1 MAALLAWVVVICAAV
16 GLGGAWVQPV
26 QINPLP
32 NAVAQVTIYLW
43 GVCYSLTG
51 IGAGQYEGSGC
62 RRFNFNNID
71 EDIPLASFLAVSR
84 QTFVTI
90 LGLQAASLVLSFI
103 GAIVASVA
111 GCLSQPKGA
120 LVASIVLQVF
130 YFIIAIAAWAYAI
143 SQVHQPDG
151 AGSFP
156 WSFGFALAIVGT
168 FLSLAVI
175 GLSAAG
181 LKSAPPAGAYGAGAA
196 GYNAY
201 GAQQPTTYAQENPV
215 GGQAMQK
222 A

>member
-1 MAALLAWVVVICAAV
+1 VAALLAWVVVICAAI

-26 QINPLP
+26 QVAVPTLP
-32 NAVAQVTIYLW
+32 NAFAKGTIYLW
-43 GVCYSLTG
+43 GVCYSLTAFG
-51 IGAGQYEGSGC
+51 SLSEGC
-62 RRFNFNNID
+62 LRFNFNDID
-71 EDIPLASFLAVSR
+71 EDNPLAPYLAAFR

-143 SQVHQPDG
+143 SQVSQPDG
-151 AGSFP
+151 TGSFP
-156 WSFGFALAIVGT
+156 WSYGFALAIVGT

-181 LKSAPPAGAYGAGAA
+181 LKSAPPAGAYGAGAT

-201 GAQQPTTYAQENPV
+201 GAQQPTTQEPGNPV

>member
-1 MAALLAWVVVICAAV
+1 VIRSLGTRVSRPPTQTKSVAALLAWVVVVCAAI
-16 GLGGAWVQPV
+16 GLGGAWIQPV
-26 QINPLP
+26 
-32 NAVAQVTIYLW
+32 VANVRGFGTNSVTTYLW
-43 GVCYSLTG
+43 GVCISNTYDSKCFTG
-51 IGAGQYEGSGC
+51 EGG
-62 RRFNFNNID
+62 
-71 EDIPLASFLAVSR
+71 V
-84 QTFVTI
+84 V

-120 LVASIVLQVF
+120 LVASIVFQVL
-130 YFIIAIAAWAYAI
+130 YFIIEIAAWAYFI
-143 SQVHQPDG
+143 SGRSGYSV
-151 AGSFP
+151 P
-156 WSFGFALAIVGT
+156 WSYGFALAIVGT
-168 FLSLAVI
+168 FLSLVVI

-201 GAQQPTTYAQENPV
+201 GAQEPGNPAV